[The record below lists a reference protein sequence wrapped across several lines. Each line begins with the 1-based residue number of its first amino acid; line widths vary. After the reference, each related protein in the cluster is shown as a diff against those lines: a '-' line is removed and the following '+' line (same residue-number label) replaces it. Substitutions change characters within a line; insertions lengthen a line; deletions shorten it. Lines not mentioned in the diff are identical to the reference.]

1 MAAALGPTGRL
12 RHLATLMSSLLELAG
27 AFAAECDRMATMEG
41 LARGVCALVAPFGYH
56 GIASGRLGRGGGP
69 ETFHFANWTPGWL
82 EFYLAS
88 GFLRIDPVPLWALAC
103 GRPIGAMELRALV
116 PRGHPSHK
124 VFDAARCY
132 GIGGGYIV
140 PQRAADNQ
148 VGAVA
153 FVGACDPRSAG
164 ERLALRA
171 LAGIVFDRAEALCGR
186 ALPPRIPLPP
196 PELTKREQECLR
208 HLIAGLSTST
218 IADAMRVSA
227 ATVRFHAANLRM
239 KTGAA
244 NRAEL
249 AALAVSLGLVPQLG
263 RDAPAGTEADR
274 AR

>member
-1 MAAALGPTGRL
+1 M
-12 RHLATLMSSLLELAG
+12 
-27 AFAAECDRMATMEG
+27 DN
-41 LARGVCALVAPFGYH
+41 LARRVCALVAPFGYH
-56 GIASGRLGRGGGP
+56 GVASGRLGRSGAP

-82 EFYLAS
+82 QFYLAS

-103 GRPIGAMELRALV
+103 GRPICVTELRALV

-124 VFDAARCY
+124 VFDAGRRY
-132 GIGGGYIV
+132 GIGGGYIA

-153 FVGACDPRSAG
+153 FVGGCDPRSAE
-164 ERLALRA
+164 ERFALRA

-186 ALPPRIPLPP
+186 ALPPRMPLPP

-208 HLIAGLSTST
+208 HLVAGRSTSR
-218 IADAMRVSA
+218 IAEAMALSE
-227 ATVRFHAANLRM
+227 ATVRFHAANLRL

-249 AALAVSLGLVPQLG
+249 TALAVSLGLAPKLG
-263 RDAPAGTEADR
+263 PANAGDQS
-274 AR
+274 

>member
-1 MAAALGPTGRL
+1 LVAGT
-12 RHLATLMSSLLELAG
+12 TTLLESCS
-27 AFAAECDRMATMEG
+27 AFAGECERISTMDN

-56 GIASGRLGRGGGP
+56 GVASGRLGRGGAS
-69 ETFHFANWTPGWL
+69 ETFHFANWAPSWL

-103 GRPIGAMELRALV
+103 GRPIGLVEFRALV

-124 VFDAARCY
+124 VLDAARTH

-153 FVGACDPRSAG
+153 FVGPYDPRSAG
-164 ERLALRA
+164 ERFALRA
-171 LAGIVFDRAEALCGR
+171 LAGIVFDRAEALSGR
-186 ALPPRIPLPP
+186 ALPPHIPLPP

-208 HLIAGLSTST
+208 HMIAGRSTSG
-218 IADAMRVSA
+218 IAEAMGVSE
-227 ATVRFHAANLRM
+227 ATVRFHAANLRL

-249 AALAVSLGLVPQLG
+249 AALAVSLGL
-263 RDAPAGTEADR
+263 APKLAPDVAAASDR
-274 AR
+274 S

>member
-1 MAAALGPTGRL
+1 
-12 RHLATLMSSLLELAG
+12 
-27 AFAAECDRMATMEG
+27 MATMSNLE
-41 LARGVCALVAPFGYH
+41 RGVCALVKPFGYH
-56 GIASGRLGRGGGP
+56 GVASGRLGRGGAP
-69 ETFHFANWTPGWL
+69 ETFHFANWAPGWF
-82 EFYLAS
+82 EFYRAS

-103 GRPIGAMELRALV
+103 GRPIAVTELRALV
-116 PRGHPSHK
+116 PRGHPSHE
-124 VFDAARCY
+124 VFDAGRFY

-153 FVGACDPRSAG
+153 FVGACDPRGAE
-164 ERLALRA
+164 ERFALRA
-171 LAGIVFDRAEALCGR
+171 LAGVVFDRAEALSGR

-208 HLIAGLSTST
+208 HLIAGRSTSKV
-218 IADAMRVSA
+218 AKAMAVSE

-249 AALAVSLGLVPQLG
+249 TALAVSLGLAPQVG
-263 RDAPAGTEADR
+263 ANAGAGDR
-274 AR
+274 G

>member
-1 MAAALGPTGRL
+1 VSP
-12 RHLATLMSSLLELAG
+12 LLESCS
-27 AFAAECDRMATMEG
+27 AFAAECERIATMDG
-41 LARGVCALVAPFGYH
+41 LARGVCALVKPSGYH
-56 GIASGRLGRGGGP
+56 GVASGRLGRSGGP
-69 ETFHFANWTPGWL
+69 GTFHFANWPPGWL

-153 FVGACDPRSAG
+153 FVGPHDPRSAG
-164 ERLALRA
+164 ERFALRA
-171 LAGIVFDRAEALCGR
+171 LAGVVFDRAEALSGR

-196 PELTKREQECLR
+196 PELTKREQECLQ
-208 HLIAGLSTST
+208 HLVAGRSTST
-218 IADAMRVSA
+218 VAKAMAVSE
-227 ATVRFHAANLRM
+227 ATVRFHAANLKM

-249 AALAVSLGLVPQLG
+249 TALAVSLGLAPQLG
-263 RDAPAGTEADR
+263 PEAADGKR
-274 AR
+274 S

>member
-1 MAAALGPTGRL
+1 
-12 RHLATLMSSLLELAG
+12 
-27 AFAAECDRMATMEG
+27 MATMDN

-56 GIASGRLGRGGGP
+56 GVASGRLGHGDGP
-69 ETFHFANWTPGWL
+69 GTFHFANWTPGL
-82 EFYLAS
+82 VRILSRQRISAHRS
-88 GFLRIDPVPLWALAC
+88 GAALGAAC

-124 VFDAARCY
+124 VFDAGRRY

-153 FVGACDPRSAG
+153 FVGACDPRSAE
-164 ERLALRA
+164 ERFALRA
-171 LAGIVFDRAEALCGR
+171 LAGIVFDRAEALSGR

-208 HLIAGLSTST
+208 HLVAGRSTSRV
-218 IADAMRVSA
+218 AEAMAVSE
-227 ATVRFHAANLRM
+227 ATVRFHAANLRL

-249 AALAVSLGLVPQLG
+249 TALAVSLGLAPKLG
-263 RDAPAGTEADR
+263 PDTAASDR
-274 AR
+274 S